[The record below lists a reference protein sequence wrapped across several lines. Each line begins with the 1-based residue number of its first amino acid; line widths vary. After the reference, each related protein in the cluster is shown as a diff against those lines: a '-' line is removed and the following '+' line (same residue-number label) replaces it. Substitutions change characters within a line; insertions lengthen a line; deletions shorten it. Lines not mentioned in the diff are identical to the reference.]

1 MLTRVPPHAPSQ
13 AQKTIRDGFGVAMTL
28 SFLREVRHM
37 LSEAHRRGSQR
48 YRVDSVN
55 YDQHAFGL
63 TGFAEA
69 VDTVRGSVTEHDKT
83 MCTPAI
89 ARGAS

>member
-1 MLTRVPPHAPSQ
+1 
-13 AQKTIRDGFGVAMTL
+13 MTL

-37 LSEAHRRGSQR
+37 LNEAYRRGNQR

-55 YDQHAFGL
+55 YNQHAQGL

-69 VDTVRGSVTEHDKT
+69 VDTVGHR
-83 MCTPAI
+83 
-89 ARGAS
+89 ARQRFVHTGARSAS